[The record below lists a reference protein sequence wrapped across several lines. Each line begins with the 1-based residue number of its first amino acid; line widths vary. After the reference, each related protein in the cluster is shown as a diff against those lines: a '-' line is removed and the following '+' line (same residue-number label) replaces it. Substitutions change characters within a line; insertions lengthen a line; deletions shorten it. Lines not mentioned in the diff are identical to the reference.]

1 MTAVKQIAITSA
13 NHLKSLRGYLDRS
26 NERHEVADMDS
37 QHLNDPAN
45 WEREF
50 DRTRE
55 AYGHNRAGRAG
66 AKCTYCYHQI
76 IAFNPS
82 ECDLN
87 GGRLTAGDCMAFARE
102 WVERYYPNQE
112 AVWALHREH
121 CAADGTDRWAVHVAI
136 NRTDLETGKRLDE
149 GRSSRQKVLH
159 ASRMRGMDERWG
171 LAQMEK
177 GARNSAHHARQQ
189 SRGERR
195 ARVVDVEP
203 RGGPRPI
210 AALRDRPRSR
220 EASGPRERREGG
232 QGRRAEQNAGA
243 QRGARSP
250 RRPHEDESGQIL
262 KEAGHRLRVQAD
274 LRPQRRER
282 EESRG
287 RKDKR
292 AQAGQGLQHERYIA
306 RPRRASCPRDQE
318 GGREGGL
325 SGHRRGDGGGPLR
338 AGKRDAIH
346 GLETAGPLG
355 VLPFDHIRRLIEK
368 ESCPLPPCHSFCCPP
383 GHPRRH

>member
-55 AYGHNRAGRAG
+55 AYGHNRAGKAG

-87 GGRLTAGDCMAFARE
+87 GGRLTAQDCMGFARE

-149 GRSSRQKVLH
+149 GRASRQKVLH

-195 ARVVDVEP
+195 AR
-203 RGGPRPI
+203 
-210 AALRDRPRSR
+210 
-220 EASGPRERREGG
+220 EAGL
-232 QGRRAEQNAGA
+232 
-243 QRGARSP
+243 ARSP
-250 RRPHEDESGQIL
+250 RFETDLDHVRRVVRESVQEVARGGETNKMRALNESLERRGVHMRLSRDKTLKSRDLVFEYRPSGTGAGKGPKRPRKASISGRKLGRGYSLTGIQRGLGIAGRWLAIETARAVDESMGS
-262 KEAGHRLRVQAD
+262 D
-274 LRPQRRER
+274 
-282 EESRG
+282 
-287 RKDKR
+287 D
-292 AQAGQGLQHERYIA
+292 
-306 RPRRASCPRDQE
+306 
-318 GGREGGL
+318 GGL
-325 SGHRRGDGGGPLR
+325 
-338 AGKRDAIH
+338 A
-346 GLETAGPLG
+346 
-355 VLPFDHIRRLIEK
+355 
-368 ESCPLPPCHSFCCPP
+368 
-383 GHPRRH
+383 

>member
-1 MTAVKQIAITSA
+1 MTAIKQVAICSA
-13 NHLKSLRGYLDRS
+13 AHMKSLGGYLDRS
-26 NERHEVADMDS
+26 NDRHEVLDMDS

-50 DRTRE
+50 DRSRE
-55 AYGHNRAGRAG
+55 AYDMNRPGRAG

-149 GRSSRQKVLH
+149 GRASRQKVLH

-195 ARVVDVEP
+195 AR
-203 RGGPRPI
+203 
-210 AALRDRPRSR
+210 
-220 EASGPRERREGG
+220 EAGL
-232 QGRRAEQNAGA
+232 
-243 QRGARSP
+243 ARSP
-250 RRPHEDESGQIL
+250 RFETDLDHVRRVVRESVQEVARGGETNKMRALNESLERKGVHMRLSRDKTLKSRDLVFEYRPTGTGAGKGPKRPRKASISGRKLGRGYSLTGIQRGLGIAGRWLAIETARAVDESMGS
-262 KEAGHRLRVQAD
+262 D
-274 LRPQRRER
+274 
-282 EESRG
+282 
-287 RKDKR
+287 DD
-292 AQAGQGLQHERYIA
+292 GL
-306 RPRRASCPRDQE
+306 
-318 GGREGGL
+318 
-325 SGHRRGDGGGPLR
+325 
-338 AGKRDAIH
+338 
-346 GLETAGPLG
+346 
-355 VLPFDHIRRLIEK
+355 V
-368 ESCPLPPCHSFCCPP
+368 
-383 GHPRRH
+383 

>member
-55 AYGHNRAGRAG
+55 AYGHNRAGKAG

-87 GGRLTAGDCMAFARE
+87 GGRLTAQDCMGFARE

-149 GRSSRQKVLH
+149 GRASRQKVLH

-195 ARVVDVEP
+195 AR
-203 RGGPRPI
+203 
-210 AALRDRPRSR
+210 
-220 EASGPRERREGG
+220 EAGL
-232 QGRRAEQNAGA
+232 
-243 QRGARSP
+243 ARSP
-250 RRPHEDESGQIL
+250 RFETDLDHVRRVVRESVQEVARGGATNKMRALNESLERRGVHMRLSRDKTLKSRDLVFEYRPSGTGAGKGPKRPRKASISGRKLGRGYSLTGIQRGLGIAGRWLAIETARAVDESMGS
-262 KEAGHRLRVQAD
+262 D
-274 LRPQRRER
+274 
-282 EESRG
+282 
-287 RKDKR
+287 D
-292 AQAGQGLQHERYIA
+292 
-306 RPRRASCPRDQE
+306 
-318 GGREGGL
+318 GGL
-325 SGHRRGDGGGPLR
+325 
-338 AGKRDAIH
+338 A
-346 GLETAGPLG
+346 
-355 VLPFDHIRRLIEK
+355 
-368 ESCPLPPCHSFCCPP
+368 
-383 GHPRRH
+383 

>member
-55 AYGHNRAGRAG
+55 AYGHNRAGKAG

-87 GGRLTAGDCMAFARE
+87 GGRLTAQDCMGFARE

-149 GRSSRQKVLH
+149 GRASRQKVLH

-195 ARVVDVEP
+195 AREAGLARAPRFETDLDHVRRVVRESVQEVA
-203 RGGPRPI
+203 RGGETNKMRALNESLERKGVHMRLSRDKTLKSRDLVFEYRPTGTG
-210 AALRDRPRSR
+210 AGKGPKRPRK
-220 EASGPRERREGG
+220 ASIS
-232 QGRRAEQNAGA
+232 GRKLGRGYSLTGI
-243 QRGARSP
+243 QRGLGIAGRWLAIETARAV
-250 RRPHEDESGQIL
+250 DESMGS
-262 KEAGHRLRVQAD
+262 D
-274 LRPQRRER
+274 
-282 EESRG
+282 
-287 RKDKR
+287 DD
-292 AQAGQGLQHERYIA
+292 GL
-306 RPRRASCPRDQE
+306 
-318 GGREGGL
+318 
-325 SGHRRGDGGGPLR
+325 
-338 AGKRDAIH
+338 
-346 GLETAGPLG
+346 
-355 VLPFDHIRRLIEK
+355 V
-368 ESCPLPPCHSFCCPP
+368 
-383 GHPRRH
+383 

>member
-55 AYGHNRAGRAG
+55 AYGHNRAGKAG

-87 GGRLTAGDCMAFARE
+87 GGGLTAQDCMGFARE

-149 GRSSRQKVLH
+149 GRASRQKVLH

-195 ARVVDVEP
+195 AR
-203 RGGPRPI
+203 
-210 AALRDRPRSR
+210 
-220 EASGPRERREGG
+220 EAGL
-232 QGRRAEQNAGA
+232 
-243 QRGARSP
+243 ARSP
-250 RRPHEDESGQIL
+250 RFETDLDHVRRVVRESVQEVARGGETNKMRALNESLERRGVHMRLSRDKTLKSRDLVFEYRPTGTGAGKGPKRPRKASISGRKLGRGYSLTGIQRGLGIAGRWLAIETARAVDESMGS
-262 KEAGHRLRVQAD
+262 D
-274 LRPQRRER
+274 
-282 EESRG
+282 
-287 RKDKR
+287 DD
-292 AQAGQGLQHERYIA
+292 GLA
-306 RPRRASCPRDQE
+306 
-318 GGREGGL
+318 
-325 SGHRRGDGGGPLR
+325 
-338 AGKRDAIH
+338 
-346 GLETAGPLG
+346 
-355 VLPFDHIRRLIEK
+355 
-368 ESCPLPPCHSFCCPP
+368 
-383 GHPRRH
+383 

>member
-55 AYGHNRAGRAG
+55 AYGHNRAGKAG

-87 GGRLTAGDCMAFARE
+87 GGRLTAQDCMGFARE

-149 GRSSRQKVLH
+149 GRASRQKVLH
-159 ASRMRGMDERWG
+159 ASRMRDMDERWG

-195 ARVVDVEP
+195 AR
-203 RGGPRPI
+203 
-210 AALRDRPRSR
+210 
-220 EASGPRERREGG
+220 EAGL
-232 QGRRAEQNAGA
+232 
-243 QRGARSP
+243 ARSP
-250 RRPHEDESGQIL
+250 RFETDLDHVRRVVRESVQEVARGGEANKMRALNESLERRGVHMRLSRDKTLKSRDLVFEYRPTDTMPGKGPKHPRKASISGRKLGRGYSLTGIQRGLGIAGRWLAIETARAVDESMGS
-262 KEAGHRLRVQAD
+262 D
-274 LRPQRRER
+274 
-282 EESRG
+282 
-287 RKDKR
+287 DD
-292 AQAGQGLQHERYIA
+292 GLA
-306 RPRRASCPRDQE
+306 
-318 GGREGGL
+318 
-325 SGHRRGDGGGPLR
+325 
-338 AGKRDAIH
+338 
-346 GLETAGPLG
+346 
-355 VLPFDHIRRLIEK
+355 
-368 ESCPLPPCHSFCCPP
+368 
-383 GHPRRH
+383 

>member
-55 AYGHNRAGRAG
+55 AYGHNRAGKAG

-87 GGRLTAGDCMAFARE
+87 GGRLTAQDCMGFARE

-121 CAADGTDRWAVHVAI
+121 CAADGTDRWAVHVVI

-149 GRSSRQKVLH
+149 GRASRQKVLH

-195 ARVVDVEP
+195 AR
-203 RGGPRPI
+203 
-210 AALRDRPRSR
+210 
-220 EASGPRERREGG
+220 EAGL
-232 QGRRAEQNAGA
+232 
-243 QRGARSP
+243 ARSP
-250 RRPHEDESGQIL
+250 RFETDLDHVRRVVRESVQEVARGGETNKMRALNESLERRGVHMRLSRDKTLKSRDLVFEYRPSGTGAGKGPKRPRKASISGRKLGRGYSLTGIQRGLGIAGRWLAIETARAVDESMGS
-262 KEAGHRLRVQAD
+262 D
-274 LRPQRRER
+274 
-282 EESRG
+282 
-287 RKDKR
+287 D
-292 AQAGQGLQHERYIA
+292 
-306 RPRRASCPRDQE
+306 
-318 GGREGGL
+318 GGL
-325 SGHRRGDGGGPLR
+325 
-338 AGKRDAIH
+338 A
-346 GLETAGPLG
+346 
-355 VLPFDHIRRLIEK
+355 
-368 ESCPLPPCHSFCCPP
+368 
-383 GHPRRH
+383 

>member
-1 MTAVKQIAITSA
+1 MTAVKQIAITST

-55 AYGHNRAGRAG
+55 AYGHNRAGKAG

-87 GGRLTAGDCMAFARE
+87 GGRLTAQDCMGFARE

-149 GRSSRQKVLH
+149 GRASRQKVLH

-195 ARVVDVEP
+195 AR
-203 RGGPRPI
+203 
-210 AALRDRPRSR
+210 L
-220 EASGPRERREGG
+220 
-232 QGRRAEQNAGA
+232 
-243 QRGARSP
+243 ARSP
-250 RRPHEDESGQIL
+250 RFETDLDHVRRVVRESVQEVARGGETNKMRALNESLERRGVHMRLSRDKTLKSRDLVFEYRPTGTGAGKGPKRPRKASISGRKLGRGYSLTGIQRGLGIAGRWLAIETARAVDESMGS
-262 KEAGHRLRVQAD
+262 D
-274 LRPQRRER
+274 
-282 EESRG
+282 
-287 RKDKR
+287 DD
-292 AQAGQGLQHERYIA
+292 GLA
-306 RPRRASCPRDQE
+306 
-318 GGREGGL
+318 
-325 SGHRRGDGGGPLR
+325 
-338 AGKRDAIH
+338 
-346 GLETAGPLG
+346 
-355 VLPFDHIRRLIEK
+355 
-368 ESCPLPPCHSFCCPP
+368 
-383 GHPRRH
+383 

>member
-55 AYGHNRAGRAG
+55 AYGHSRAGKAG

-87 GGRLTAGDCMAFARE
+87 GGRLTAQDCMGFARE

-149 GRSSRQKVLH
+149 GRASRQKVLH

-195 ARVVDVEP
+195 AR
-203 RGGPRPI
+203 
-210 AALRDRPRSR
+210 
-220 EASGPRERREGG
+220 EAGL
-232 QGRRAEQNAGA
+232 
-243 QRGARSP
+243 ARSP
-250 RRPHEDESGQIL
+250 RFETDLDHVRRVVRESVQEVARGGETNKMRALNESLERRGVHMRLSRDKTLKSRDLVFEYRPTGTGAGKGPKRPRKASISGRKLGRGYSLTGIQRGLGIAGRWLAIETARAVDESMGS
-262 KEAGHRLRVQAD
+262 D
-274 LRPQRRER
+274 
-282 EESRG
+282 
-287 RKDKR
+287 D
-292 AQAGQGLQHERYIA
+292 
-306 RPRRASCPRDQE
+306 
-318 GGREGGL
+318 GGL
-325 SGHRRGDGGGPLR
+325 
-338 AGKRDAIH
+338 A
-346 GLETAGPLG
+346 
-355 VLPFDHIRRLIEK
+355 
-368 ESCPLPPCHSFCCPP
+368 
-383 GHPRRH
+383 

>member
-55 AYGHNRAGRAG
+55 AYGHNRAGKTG

-87 GGRLTAGDCMAFARE
+87 GGRLTAQDCMGFARE

-121 CAADGTDRWAVHVAI
+121 CAADGTDRWAVHVVI

-149 GRSSRQKVLH
+149 GRASRQKVLH

-195 ARVVDVEP
+195 AREAGRAP
-203 RGGPRPI
+203 
-210 AALRDRPRSR
+210 LRDRPRPR
-220 EASGPRERREGG
+220 EARRAGERREGV
-232 QGRRAEQNAGA
+232 QGE
-243 QRGARSP
+243 
-250 RRPHEDESGQIL
+250 
-262 KEAGHRLRVQAD
+262 
-274 LRPQRRER
+274 
-282 EESRG
+282 
-287 RKDKR
+287 R
-292 AQAGQGLQHERYIA
+292 AQ
-306 RPRRASCPRDQE
+306 
-318 GGREGGL
+318 
-325 SGHRRGDGGGPLR
+325 
-338 AGKRDAIH
+338 
-346 GLETAGPLG
+346 
-355 VLPFDHIRRLIEK
+355 
-368 ESCPLPPCHSFCCPP
+368 
-383 GHPRRH
+383 

>member
-55 AYGHNRAGRAG
+55 AYGHNRAGKAG

-87 GGRLTAGDCMAFARE
+87 GGRLTAQDCMAFARE

-149 GRSSRQKVLH
+149 GRASRQKVLH

-195 ARVVDVEP
+195 AR
-203 RGGPRPI
+203 
-210 AALRDRPRSR
+210 
-220 EASGPRERREGG
+220 EAGL
-232 QGRRAEQNAGA
+232 
-243 QRGARSP
+243 ARSP
-250 RRPHEDESGQIL
+250 RFETDLDHVRRVVRESVQEVARGGETNKMRALNESLERRGVHMRLSRDKTLKSRDLVFEYRPTGTGAGKGPKRPRKASISGRKLGRGYSLTGIQRGLGIAGRWLAIETARAVDESMGS
-262 KEAGHRLRVQAD
+262 D
-274 LRPQRRER
+274 
-282 EESRG
+282 
-287 RKDKR
+287 DD
-292 AQAGQGLQHERYIA
+292 GLA
-306 RPRRASCPRDQE
+306 
-318 GGREGGL
+318 
-325 SGHRRGDGGGPLR
+325 
-338 AGKRDAIH
+338 
-346 GLETAGPLG
+346 
-355 VLPFDHIRRLIEK
+355 
-368 ESCPLPPCHSFCCPP
+368 
-383 GHPRRH
+383 

>member
-55 AYGHNRAGRAG
+55 AYGHNRAGKAG

-87 GGRLTAGDCMAFARE
+87 GGRLTAQDCMGFARE

-112 AVWALHREH
+112 AMWALHREH

-149 GRSSRQKVLH
+149 GRASRQKVLH

-195 ARVVDVEP
+195 AR
-203 RGGPRPI
+203 
-210 AALRDRPRSR
+210 
-220 EASGPRERREGG
+220 EAGL
-232 QGRRAEQNAGA
+232 
-243 QRGARSP
+243 ARSP
-250 RRPHEDESGQIL
+250 RFETDLDHVRRVVRESVQEVARGGETNKMRALNESLERRGVHMRLSRDKTLKSRDLVFEYRPTGTGAGKGPKRPRKASISGRKLGRGYSLTGIQRGLGIAGRLLAIETARAVDESMGS
-262 KEAGHRLRVQAD
+262 D
-274 LRPQRRER
+274 
-282 EESRG
+282 
-287 RKDKR
+287 DD
-292 AQAGQGLQHERYIA
+292 GLA
-306 RPRRASCPRDQE
+306 
-318 GGREGGL
+318 
-325 SGHRRGDGGGPLR
+325 
-338 AGKRDAIH
+338 
-346 GLETAGPLG
+346 
-355 VLPFDHIRRLIEK
+355 
-368 ESCPLPPCHSFCCPP
+368 
-383 GHPRRH
+383 

>member
-55 AYGHNRAGRAG
+55 AYGHNRAGKAG

-87 GGRLTAGDCMAFARE
+87 GGRLTAQDCMGFARE

-149 GRSSRQKVLH
+149 GRASRQKVLH
-159 ASRMRGMDERWG
+159 ASRMRDMDERWG

-195 ARVVDVEP
+195 AR
-203 RGGPRPI
+203 
-210 AALRDRPRSR
+210 
-220 EASGPRERREGG
+220 EAGL
-232 QGRRAEQNAGA
+232 
-243 QRGARSP
+243 ARSP
-250 RRPHEDESGQIL
+250 RFETDLDHVRRVVRESVQEVARGGEANKMRALNESLERRGVHMRLSRDKTLKSRDLVFEYRPTGTMPGKGPKHPRKASISGRKLGRGYSLTGIQGGLGIAGRWLAIETARAVDESMGS
-262 KEAGHRLRVQAD
+262 D
-274 LRPQRRER
+274 
-282 EESRG
+282 
-287 RKDKR
+287 DD
-292 AQAGQGLQHERYIA
+292 GLA
-306 RPRRASCPRDQE
+306 
-318 GGREGGL
+318 
-325 SGHRRGDGGGPLR
+325 
-338 AGKRDAIH
+338 
-346 GLETAGPLG
+346 
-355 VLPFDHIRRLIEK
+355 
-368 ESCPLPPCHSFCCPP
+368 
-383 GHPRRH
+383 

>member
-55 AYGHNRAGRAG
+55 AYGHNRAGKAG

-87 GGRLTAGDCMAFARE
+87 GGRLTAQDCMGFARE

-149 GRSSRQKVLH
+149 GRASRQKVLH

-189 SRGERR
+189 SRGEQR
-195 ARVVDVEP
+195 AREAGLAGSPRFETDLDHVRRVVRESVQEVA
-203 RGGPRPI
+203 RGGETNKMRALNESLERKGVHMRLSRDKTLKSRDLVFEYRPTGTG
-210 AALRDRPRSR
+210 AGKGPKRPRK
-220 EASGPRERREGG
+220 ASIS
-232 QGRRAEQNAGA
+232 GRKLGRGYSLTGI
-243 QRGARSP
+243 QRGLGIAGRWLAIETARAV
-250 RRPHEDESGQIL
+250 DESMGS
-262 KEAGHRLRVQAD
+262 D
-274 LRPQRRER
+274 
-282 EESRG
+282 
-287 RKDKR
+287 DD
-292 AQAGQGLQHERYIA
+292 GL
-306 RPRRASCPRDQE
+306 
-318 GGREGGL
+318 
-325 SGHRRGDGGGPLR
+325 
-338 AGKRDAIH
+338 
-346 GLETAGPLG
+346 
-355 VLPFDHIRRLIEK
+355 V
-368 ESCPLPPCHSFCCPP
+368 
-383 GHPRRH
+383 

>member
-55 AYGHNRAGRAG
+55 AYGHNRAGKAG

-87 GGRLTAGDCMAFARE
+87 GGRLTAQDCMGFARE

-121 CAADGTDRWAVHVAI
+121 CAADGTDRWAVHVVI

-149 GRSSRQKVLH
+149 GRASRQKVLH

-195 ARVVDVEP
+195 AR
-203 RGGPRPI
+203 
-210 AALRDRPRSR
+210 
-220 EASGPRERREGG
+220 EAGL
-232 QGRRAEQNAGA
+232 
-243 QRGARSP
+243 ARSP
-250 RRPHEDESGQIL
+250 RFETDLDHVRRVVRESVEKVSKGNEPNKMRALGSELERRGVHMRMSRDRSLKKADVVFEYRPTYD
-262 KEAGHRLRVQAD
+262 
-274 LRPQRRER
+274 RRD
-282 EESRG
+282 SRG
-287 RKDKR
+287 SSVRVAKISGHK
-292 AQAGQGLQHERYIA
+292 L
-306 RPRRASCPRDQE
+306 
-318 GGREGGL
+318 GRGFSMSGL
-325 SGHRRGDGGGPLR
+325 SRGLGGFVAREVRKATVR
-338 AGKRDAIH
+338 AVYRAMDEAMGDDR
-346 GLETAGPLG
+346 
-355 VLPFDHIRRLIEK
+355 
-368 ESCPLPPCHSFCCPP
+368 
-383 GHPRRH
+383 